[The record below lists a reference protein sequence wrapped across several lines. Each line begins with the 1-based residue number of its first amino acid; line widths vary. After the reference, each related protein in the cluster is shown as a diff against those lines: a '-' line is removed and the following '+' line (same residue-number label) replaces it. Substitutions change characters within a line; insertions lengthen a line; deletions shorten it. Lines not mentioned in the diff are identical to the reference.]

1 MLLFSLTLLSPFSLF
16 LSLSLSLSLSLLSPL
31 FLLDFQL
38 RSLILLDY
46 SIAGLSLVE
55 RIEI

>member
-1 MLLFSLTLLSPFSLF
+1 MLLFSLSLLSPFF
-16 LSLSLSLSLSLLSPL
+16 SLSLSFLSLLSPL